1 MKAHSEIS
9 TSSDRRLLR
18 SLLLCFLTVIATA
31 SLQGQTYNILFNFS
45 QGQTGLTPMAG
56 VTLDAGGSLYG
67 TTTFGGRT
75 TGPCLN
81 RGGCGAVYKL
91 IRRGSGWIM
100 TSLYTFQ
107 DGQDGSD
114 PWARVV
120 FGPDGSL
127 YGTTYSGGGSGC
139 NQGYD
144 IGCGTVF
151 KLRPPAHSC
160 AATSC
165 PWNETVLYRFTGGDD
180 GANPGAGDL
189 IFDSAGNIYGTTM
202 AGGSNGDGTV
212 YKLTRSGNTWT
223 ESVLHSFSALQD
235 NGRLPFG
242 GVILVNG
249 NLYGT
254 TMCSG
259 YEAFCIGGMI
269 YELSPSGSNFQTVSV
284 FNNGWSF
291 SQASLTP
298 DGQGSFYGTTMSG
311 GNGNCQDQFEN
322 NFGCGVVFHGAA
334 DPVFENFPNTANFPG
349 LSGPMAPVSVDAQG
363 HIYGTTTADGAYSAG
378 NVFELTFDGV
388 NWNYATMHDFGQV
401 NDDGTL
407 PMGNV
412 AVGSDG
418 TLYGTTNRGGTA
430 SGGVIWELSP
440 VER

>member
-1 MKAHSEIS
+1 
-9 TSSDRRLLR
+9 
-18 SLLLCFLTVIATA
+18 
-31 SLQGQTYNILFNFS
+31 
-45 QGQTGLTPMAG
+45 
-56 VTLDAGGSLYG
+56 
-67 TTTFGGRT
+67 
-75 TGPCLN
+75 
-81 RGGCGAVYKL
+81 
-91 IRRGSGWIM
+91 M

-298 DGQGSFYGTTMSG
+298 DGQGSFYESHVGRQRKLPRPVREQLRLRSRVPRSRRSRLR
-311 GNGNCQDQFEN
+311 QFPQY
-322 NFGCGVVFHGAA
+322 GKL
-334 DPVFENFPNTANFPG
+334 PG
-349 LSGPMAPVSVDAQG
+349 LSGPIAPVSVDAQG
-363 HIYGTTTADGAYSAG
+363 HIYGTTTADGAYSA
-378 NVFELTFDGV
+378 
-388 NWNYATMHDFGQV
+388 AM
-401 NDDGTL
+401 
-407 PMGNV
+407 
-412 AVGSDG
+412 S
-418 TLYGTTNRGGTA
+418 
-430 SGGVIWELSP
+430 SS
-440 VER
+440 